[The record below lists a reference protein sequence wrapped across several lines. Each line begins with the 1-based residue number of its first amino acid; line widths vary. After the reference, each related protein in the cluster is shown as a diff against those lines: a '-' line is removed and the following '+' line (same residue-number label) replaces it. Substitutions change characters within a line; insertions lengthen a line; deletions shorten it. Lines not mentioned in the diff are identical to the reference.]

1 MFWGHNLATHSPSH
15 FQAEQ
20 QAALEEAKEA
30 SKALERQRSM
40 ALTELNGLVARGA
53 MPWLWL
59 SDPTGWQQVAGA
71 CSDGGFFAL
80 DSAEALKGKDT
91 RQAAQQCIAAPLLQE
106 GQQHSNLLVATVS
119 KLLHGLR
126 GVEGTAAFAA
136 DCLLQAHSTPLPR
149 LFLVELTQ
157 HCTAQELTS
166 QGAFQ
171 RSLAAFLVALSERL
185 PHVVLANISVL
196 LPLLDVDCYPIRQA
210 IVESIGH
217 LLSAEGRKLPSGA
230 HNAQQEETDGTV
242 ADPEAE
248 IAQSSSGIFT
258 LAPATKNDLLET
270 LFTRFLD
277 KSVWVRYRVLQTL
290 NNLASNNGLPREL
303 WPRVLDLAIRRMQD
317 TASMSRKAA
326 MQLVRKLVE
335 FHPYGPA
342 LKGSGDERAKTTKLL
357 NEIQDWQ
364 QAALKQKRASKL
376 DGAMSEASARA
387 PAAKAL
393 DACFVMDCTT
403 SMRNVI
409 GAAKEN
415 VSEIQRRICNLL
427 GHGGNVRFAIVAYR
441 DHQNDFEQVSFFLS
455 GLEAGGTFNEPLDV
469 CEDVIGGLNEAM
481 KLEWPGKTRILYL
494 LCDDPPHGKR
504 FADDCVKEAIDKQ
517 CPNDNFDLNP
527 DDASQWELTD
537 NVLAKSMEL
546 QVNLLVLKYDRP
558 WGPGATC
565 GKMFDIFAESWMKA
579 AITWADRM
587 KCPLWKSWPL
597 HDAFVTHLRVVGLT
611 SDPQRNTVVH
621 KLHIRPEPFA
631 EGAMRYAFPATSENG
646 RRFVLK
652 ARHVFSIVLDLQRFA
667 EHKVHK
673 FGLQGAEKECLSDV
687 QTQAYAKFFGEAF
700 AQRFPDAPIQFLDSW
715 QVELLGCPI
724 GRHATLE
731 PFLEGKY
738 QKYTNN
744 SGFIAE
750 GAKLAEAFSHFTFC
764 HSGGQ
769 MMVTDLQGFES
780 SIFTDPQIHC
790 VNKEF
795 FGRGNLGS
803 LGMDECF
810 LGHSCNEICAA
821 LKLKPHPM
829 QMTLD
834 EENTS
839 VGSGSSA
846 SSIPSSNHG
855 SQICELC
862 GALFKLR
869 QQDYLDAIN
878 KYQAVL
884 CAECGAKVDAN
895 KLSVPCVSCSKEVYF
910 SPYTIAI
917 KGCAKP
923 EKCRD
928 CELSEQWMFERMKK
942 LKAEELAEL
951 EGADAGDADGAEDAA
966 EPPEKRQKR
975 CKGKTETDVSI
986 AREVDKDLEAN
997 GEAGAEDAGE
1007 SASARHAAREKQR
1020 EALQRMQQCY
1030 AQRVHFVELLDAAEA
1045 RLRGLLSSKT
1055 ATDVTEAISV
1065 VVELRLRGVP
1075 AAARAF
1081 HQVLG
1086 LVWSRH
1092 GPIKDAAVDA
1102 FYRMHLEGRD
1112 TASAAEA
1119 VLQIYKDGFSSG
1131 ELTHTHLASVQ
1142 ELIQQA
1148 AEKELIVAA
1157 EVIPKMVSALGDGRA
1172 AGALRALTALSATG
1186 HDALAKNAL
1195 PKVQEFICRSS
1206 CSPAEQLEHARLVAQ
1221 LLLRFLGSAKGA
1233 VNDAAVSRLC
1243 AVSQQCSYL
1252 VVQHFVKG
1260 EVPPQWFP
1268 AAMCAMDLSFEL
1280 AQHGSKALDAAHRS
1294 PDKVWENILNRMLCG
1309 ILGGQGDGNENG
1321 EVEVRKVQVPQLGCV
1336 AFVAGHL
1343 ALRMLIF
1350 LEGLQSALKRQRLA
1364 QEEAKIAEQREKSKE
1379 KKASKKGKGAKAAEE
1394 DEDKAETSMG
1404 GVGLEEREAEAF
1416 AQIAETGLLYSNR
1429 LLDRVKPLLFAC
1441 LLDKELRGYPL
1452 IRRVGAISLCKF
1464 MTVSKR
1470 FCEENLQLLFSV
1482 LFPKNG
1488 KGQLQGAT
1496 QEAIAEGGLL
1506 EDLTLR
1512 QSLLVAVG
1520 DLLFRHP
1527 NVVEPWTGR
1536 LYSTLSTADASGNA
1550 VDLRLTAL
1558 LVLTHLVLNDM
1569 MKPRPVLL
1577 IRALWL
1583 TACNH
1588 EATARVARI
1597 LFQELAKR
1605 STNVVYNL
1613 LPEIVAR
1620 LPEHVEDGV
1629 EGGAVARVQ
1638 YIMQFVEKEKHIE
1651 GLIEKFTLRLEQCAS
1666 GAGGEV
1672 AAEAATQEEG
1682 EGKTAKVEDTVSCL
1696 AHALGAMNYSDRCIL
1711 RLHDVVV
1718 TRKAL
1723 NLALSYYP
1731 VARECLLAVVEKA
1744 RKPRG
1749 KGEDG
1754 DAKTAAAAAP
1764 AEGEGKASGAAQAA
1778 LDAMEQL
1785 VNTLAHGKEEM
1796 EIPATAPVPATAQRK
1811 NDAAKRKN
1819 AEAEEPGFEEEKK
1832 PRKGKG
1838 RGRGRADKELSQLL
1852 TLASRSSKSQ
1862 QTSNDLL
1869 FKGSFNGFPNLFGTS
1884 SSRCF
1889 SYLFSASNGQ
1899 PNGAKNEAVAEKPV
1913 AEKPKGRKRRVK
1925 ADQDDDDYE

>member
-1 MFWGHNLATHSPSH
+1 MKDFTLPFKPEELLAKPADGRLWVSDVPDVESWSEKELNKALDNVVGRLLTSQGKDLGEEENFSLLFAILQAWPRLDESLQPRVVDLLADAAKRLGAEANRLRKSSAAKGGKDKSDGAAKALRNA
-15 FQAEQ
+15 FKVAAFFLRWTCERLLTSSEKKTTRPRRGKGNAMQQAEQ
-20 QAALEEAKEA
+20 QAAVEEAKEA

-40 ALTELNGLVARGA
+40 ALTELHGLVARGA
-53 MPWLWL
+53 APWLWL
-59 SDPTGWQQVAGA
+59 SDPSGWQQVAGA
-71 CSDGGFFAL
+71 CSDGGFFAC
-80 DSAEALKGKDT
+80 DSAEALKGRET

-136 DCLLQAHSTPLPR
+136 DCLLQAHTTPLPR

-171 RSLAAFLVALSERL
+171 RSLAAFLVALAERL

-230 HNAQQEETDGTV
+230 HNAQANEEGDG
-242 ADPEAE
+242 AAGEEE
-248 IAQSSSGIFT
+248 IVQSSSGTFT

-290 NNLASNNGLPREL
+290 NSLASNNGLPREL

-342 LKGSGDERAKTTKLL
+342 LKGSGDERAKATKLL
-357 NEIQDWQ
+357 NEIQ
-364 QAALKQKRASKL
+364 
-376 DGAMSEASARA
+376 
-387 PAAKAL
+387 
-393 DACFVMDCTT
+393 
-403 SMRNVI
+403 
-409 GAAKEN
+409 
-415 VSEIQRRICNLL
+415 
-427 GHGGNVRFAIVAYR
+427 
-441 DHQNDFEQVSFFLS
+441 
-455 GLEAGGTFNEPLDV
+455 
-469 CEDVIGGLNEAM
+469 
-481 KLEWPGKTRILYL
+481 
-494 LCDDPPHGKR
+494 
-504 FADDCVKEAIDKQ
+504 
-517 CPNDNFDLNP
+517 
-527 DDASQWELTD
+527 
-537 NVLAKSMEL
+537 
-546 QVNLLVLKYDRP
+546 
-558 WGPGATC
+558 
-565 GKMFDIFAESWMKA
+565 
-579 AITWADRM
+579 
-587 KCPLWKSWPL
+587 
-597 HDAFVTHLRVVGLT
+597 
-611 SDPQRNTVVH
+611 
-621 KLHIRPEPFA
+621 
-631 EGAMRYAFPATSENG
+631 
-646 RRFVLK
+646 
-652 ARHVFSIVLDLQRFA
+652 
-667 EHKVHK
+667 
-673 FGLQGAEKECLSDV
+673 
-687 QTQAYAKFFGEAF
+687 
-700 AQRFPDAPIQFLDSW
+700 
-715 QVELLGCPI
+715 
-724 GRHATLE
+724 
-731 PFLEGKY
+731 
-738 QKYTNN
+738 
-744 SGFIAE
+744 
-750 GAKLAEAFSHFTFC
+750 
-764 HSGGQ
+764 
-769 MMVTDLQGFES
+769 
-780 SIFTDPQIHC
+780 
-790 VNKEF
+790 
-795 FGRGNLGS
+795 
-803 LGMDECF
+803 
-810 LGHSCNEICAA
+810 
-821 LKLKPHPM
+821 
-829 QMTLD
+829 
-834 EENTS
+834 
-839 VGSGSSA
+839 
-846 SSIPSSNHG
+846 
-855 SQICELC
+855 
-862 GALFKLR
+862 
-869 QQDYLDAIN
+869 
-878 KYQAVL
+878 
-884 CAECGAKVDAN
+884 
-895 KLSVPCVSCSKEVYF
+895 
-910 SPYTIAI
+910 
-917 KGCAKP
+917 
-923 EKCRD
+923 
-928 CELSEQWMFERMKK
+928 ERLKK

-951 EGADAGDADGAEDAA
+951 EGGEAEGDDGEGDDAA
-966 EPPEKRQKR
+966 PAEKRAKR

-986 AREVDKDLEAN
+986 AREVDKDLDAENAGTN
-997 GEAGAEDAGE
+997 GEPNDAGE

-1075 AAARAF
+1075 AAAKAF

-1092 GPIKDAAVDA
+1092 APIKDAAVDA

-1112 TASAAEA
+1112 MASAAEA
-1119 VLQIYKDGFSSG
+1119 VLDIYKDGFTSG
-1131 ELTHTHLASVQ
+1131 DLTHTHLASVQ

-1148 AEKELIVAA
+1148 ADKDLIKAA
-1157 EVIPKMVSALGDGRA
+1157 EVIPKMVAALGDGRSA
-1172 AGALRALTALSATG
+1172 SSALRALTALSASG
-1186 HDALAKNAL
+1186 HDAVAKNAL
-1195 PKVQEFICRSS
+1195 PKVQEFICRSPTS
-1206 CSPAEQLEHARLVAQ
+1206 SPAEQLEHARLVAQ
-1221 LLLRFLGSAKGA
+1221 LLLRFLNSSKGSIP
-1233 VNDAAVSRLC
+1233 DAAVARLC
-1243 AVSQQCSYL
+1243 AVSQQCSFL

-1280 AQHGSKALDAAHRS
+1280 AQHGGKALDAAHRS

-1309 ILGGQGDGNENG
+1309 VLGGQGAEADAANT
-1321 EVEVRKVQVPQLGCV
+1321 EVRRVQVPQLGCV

-1350 LEGLQSALKRQRLA
+1350 LEGLQSSLKRKRLA
-1364 QEEAKIAEQREKSKE
+1364 QEETKLAEQREKSKE
-1379 KKASKKGKGAKAAEE
+1379 KKASKKSKGAKVEE
-1394 DEDKAETSMG
+1394 DEEKAETSMG

-1416 AQIAETGLLYSNR
+1416 AQLAETGLLYGNR

-1482 LFPKNG
+1482 LFPKSG
-1488 KGQLQGAT
+1488 KGQLGAT

-1536 LYSTLSTADASGNA
+1536 LYATLSAPDDNSNA

-1666 GAGGEV
+1666 GAGGGEV
-1672 AAEAATQEEG
+1672 SGEATQEEASS
-1682 EGKTAKVEDTVSCL
+1682 GKAASVEDTVSCL
-1696 AHALGAMNYSDRCIL
+1696 AHALGSMTYSDRCIL
-1711 RLHDVVV
+1711 RLHDVVI

-1749 KGEDG
+1749 KGEG
-1754 DAKTAAAAAP
+1754 DAAAAP
-1764 AEGEGKASGAAQAA
+1764 APAEGEAGGGGGKASGAAQAA

-1796 EIPATAPVPATAQRK
+1796 EVAPTQVPATAQRK
-1811 NDAAKRKN
+1811 NDAPKRK
-1819 AEAEEPGFEEEKK
+1819 AVEAEPGFEEEKK

-1838 RGRGRADKELSQLL
+1838 RGRGRADKE
-1852 TLASRSSKSQ
+1852 
-1862 QTSNDLL
+1862 
-1869 FKGSFNGFPNLFGTS
+1869 
-1884 SSRCF
+1884 
-1889 SYLFSASNGQ
+1889 NGQ
-1899 PNGAKNEAVAEKPV
+1899 PNGGAKEV

-1925 ADQDDDDYE
+1925 NDQDDDDFE

>member
-357 NEIQDWQ
+357 NEIQ
-364 QAALKQKRASKL
+364 
-376 DGAMSEASARA
+376 
-387 PAAKAL
+387 
-393 DACFVMDCTT
+393 
-403 SMRNVI
+403 
-409 GAAKEN
+409 
-415 VSEIQRRICNLL
+415 
-427 GHGGNVRFAIVAYR
+427 
-441 DHQNDFEQVSFFLS
+441 
-455 GLEAGGTFNEPLDV
+455 
-469 CEDVIGGLNEAM
+469 
-481 KLEWPGKTRILYL
+481 
-494 LCDDPPHGKR
+494 
-504 FADDCVKEAIDKQ
+504 
-517 CPNDNFDLNP
+517 
-527 DDASQWELTD
+527 
-537 NVLAKSMEL
+537 
-546 QVNLLVLKYDRP
+546 
-558 WGPGATC
+558 
-565 GKMFDIFAESWMKA
+565 
-579 AITWADRM
+579 
-587 KCPLWKSWPL
+587 
-597 HDAFVTHLRVVGLT
+597 
-611 SDPQRNTVVH
+611 
-621 KLHIRPEPFA
+621 
-631 EGAMRYAFPATSENG
+631 
-646 RRFVLK
+646 
-652 ARHVFSIVLDLQRFA
+652 
-667 EHKVHK
+667 
-673 FGLQGAEKECLSDV
+673 
-687 QTQAYAKFFGEAF
+687 
-700 AQRFPDAPIQFLDSW
+700 
-715 QVELLGCPI
+715 
-724 GRHATLE
+724 
-731 PFLEGKY
+731 
-738 QKYTNN
+738 
-744 SGFIAE
+744 
-750 GAKLAEAFSHFTFC
+750 
-764 HSGGQ
+764 
-769 MMVTDLQGFES
+769 
-780 SIFTDPQIHC
+780 
-790 VNKEF
+790 
-795 FGRGNLGS
+795 
-803 LGMDECF
+803 
-810 LGHSCNEICAA
+810 
-821 LKLKPHPM
+821 
-829 QMTLD
+829 
-834 EENTS
+834 
-839 VGSGSSA
+839 
-846 SSIPSSNHG
+846 
-855 SQICELC
+855 
-862 GALFKLR
+862 
-869 QQDYLDAIN
+869 
-878 KYQAVL
+878 
-884 CAECGAKVDAN
+884 
-895 KLSVPCVSCSKEVYF
+895 
-910 SPYTIAI
+910 
-917 KGCAKP
+917 
-923 EKCRD
+923 
-928 CELSEQWMFERMKK
+928 ERMKK